1 MSSHEVFKNEMM
13 FDTEGKR
20 EQGIRIMY
28 YPTEFYTARPA
39 KLKLCRED
47 SSLILVASNYPFMI
61 RDAEKWLQGPL
72 TMFVNGDGSPTTIAS
87 SIRYWRFMDEEEAEQ
102 SYTELEKRFLND
114 EQRHTLKQR
123 FYHEIRRRFY
133 E

>member
-20 EQGIRIMY
+20 EEGIRIMY

-61 RDAEKWLQGPL
+61 RDEKKKWSQGPL

-114 EQRHTLKQR
+114 EQRSRSVRL
-123 FYHEIRRRFY
+123 YHEIRRKFY
-133 E
+133 G